1 MASGYTVSALTDYV
15 KINQDV
21 LIKNVV
27 LGEVKGDTL
36 PKLRKQFGIKTKER
50 LNYLDVDPAIQDG
63 SSCGFNASG
72 STVFAERDIETA
84 QLKAQ
89 DQYCDKDLLGKYA
102 EYLVKINAN
111 KNESDMPF
119 EREILDEVVGKINEK
134 MEKLIWQGA
143 TTANSGTDL
152 IDGFL
157 TQALNQ
163 DSAATVDVTIATGT
177 TMYEAIKSVV
187 MAIPERILDKATI
200 FVSPALYRQ
209 FVMEMVEKNFIHF
222 GPDGKMEDRDITFP
236 GSDVKVHKCIGLT
249 GDKKH
254 IYASVYENMVYGA
267 DLEGDNEKVRFWYDD
282 NSELFKYSIHWN
294 SGVKTLYPDMVV
306 LGSCSENLV

>member
-15 KINQDV
+15 KVNQDV

-36 PKLRKQFGIKTKER
+36 PKLRKQFGVKTKER
-50 LNYLDVDPAIQDG
+50 LNYLDVDPSIQDG

-72 STVFAERDIETA
+72 STTFSERDIETA

-102 EYLVKINAN
+102 EYLVKINAQ
-111 KNESDMPF
+111 KDASDMPF
-119 EREILDEVVGKINEK
+119 EREIVDEVVGKINEK
-134 MEKLIWQGA
+134 MEKLVWQGA
-143 TTANSGTDL
+143 TSANSGTDL

-157 TQALNQ
+157 TQALNA
-163 DSAATVDVTIATGT
+163 DSASTVNVTIATGT
-177 TMYEAIKSVV
+177 TVYEAIKSVV

-200 FVSPALYRQ
+200 FVSPALYRS

-222 GPDGKMEDRDITFP
+222 GPDGSMEDRDITFLAQTLRYTRP
-236 GSDVKVHKCIGLT
+236 SVLLVTRNTSTHQFTRTWFTVLTLKVTTRKL
-249 GDKKH
+249 D
-254 IYASVYENMVYGA
+254 
-267 DLEGDNEKVRFWYDD
+267 
-282 NSELFKYSIHWN
+282 
-294 SGVKTLYPDMVV
+294 SGTMTIQ
-306 LGSCSENLV
+306 SCSNTQSTGIAV